1 MRGFHVRFV
10 ALLVVM
16 LWMGSGCAGPR
27 LSPVPSQTV
36 ASPVVFL
43 PPIVTIPLSD
53 QDSRYFKGIPVLFEE
68 GSWKSLQ
75 PILRARLAL
84 PHLAD
89 NVRDRLMF
97 DLALVELRLGDLPS
111 RMDAED
117 LLIRLDAFGK
127 PYEIREAAG
136 LIVKFMKEARHANAA
151 NQELK
156 KKLDQ
161 VRKTFRELSTL
172 ENSLR

>member
-1 MRGFHVRFV
+1 M
-10 ALLVVM
+10 AM
-16 LWMGSGCAGPR
+16 LGMGTGCAGPVS
-27 LSPVPSQTV
+27 LPPPPQVSSYPVI
-36 ASPVVFL
+36 FL
-43 PPIVTIPLSD
+43 PPIVAAPLSD
-53 QDSRYFKGIPVLFEE
+53 QDSRYFKGIPILFED

-75 PILRARLAL
+75 AILKARLAL
-84 PHLAD
+84 PQLPD
-89 NVRDRLMF
+89 SIRDRLMF
-97 DLALVELRLGDLPS
+97 DLALVELRLKDLPS
-111 RMDAED
+111 RIDAED

-136 LIVKFMKEARHANAA
+136 LILKSMKETRQERAL

-161 VRKTFRELSTL
+161 VKKTFRELSTL

>member
-1 MRGFHVRFV
+1 MRAFNGQLMI
-10 ALLVVM
+10 ALVITFL
-16 LWMGSGCAGPR
+16 MGSGCAGPKVAPPPPPT
-27 LSPVPSQTV
+27 SSAPVF
-36 ASPVVFL
+36 FL
-43 PPIVTIPLSD
+43 PPIVMVPLSD

-68 GSWKSLQ
+68 GHWKSLQ

-84 PHLAD
+84 PHLPD
-89 NVRDRLMF
+89 NVRDRLRF
-97 DLALVELRLGDLPS
+97 DLALVDLRLGDPLS

-136 LIVKFMKEARHANAA
+136 LIVKFMKENRHARAA

-156 KKLDQ
+156 KKLGQ
-161 VRKTFRELSTL
+161 VKKTFRELSTL

>member
-1 MRGFHVRFV
+1 MRAFNVQLV
-10 ALLVVM
+10 IALVITFLV
-16 LWMGSGCAGPR
+16 GSGCAGPKVVTPPIQTAAP
-27 LSPVPSQTV
+27 PVF
-36 ASPVVFL
+36 FL
-43 PPIVTIPLSD
+43 PPIVMVPLSD
-53 QDSRYFKGIPVLFEE
+53 QDSRYFKGIPILFEE

-97 DLALVELRLGDLPS
+97 DLALVELRIGDPLS

-136 LIVKFMKEARHANAA
+136 LIVKFMKESRHARVA

-156 KKLDQ
+156 RKLDQ